1 MITIFL
7 DPVSSANK
15 IARKGFYKT
24 NEETDSE
31 ESQTP
36 TNTLPEQ
43 NEVSWVKVSRVS
55 VQGGR
60 DYP

>member
-31 ESQTP
+31 QSQTP
-36 TNTLPEQ
+36 ADPLQGLNA
-43 NEVSWVKVSRVS
+43 NVVVK
-55 VQGGR
+55 
-60 DYP
+60 